1 MQAHIHKKQQEETS
15 VAAPIPLAC
24 SEPKHHPEAEPS
36 EDALEDEHVPDQD
49 VPDPTAENNA
59 SADINRALKR
69 KLKEAVT
76 VANGCYRALERE
88 RMQRVKGV
96 EENGRLRFHLQLS
109 REAFLKIKNN
119 PRGMPV
125 GVTPE
130 QVKALVE
137 EKERK
142 AREDEHWRQECI
154 ETALKRELEIRQ
166 RIQQEK
172 EQRERKRLQSMPR
185 YGPKTKRETEEDIKL
200 IRAAQAIA
208 RSHGRDHLTV
218 GDFREAV
225 GNPRRCGDRRVK

>member
-1 MQAHIHKKQQEETS
+1 M
-15 VAAPIPLAC
+15 
-24 SEPKHHPEAEPS
+24 PES
-36 EDALEDEHVPDQD
+36 PDPD

-59 SADINRALKR
+59 PADINRAIKR
-69 KLKEAVT
+69 KLREAVA

-119 PRGMPV
+119 PRGMPL
-125 GVTPE
+125 GPTPE

-142 AREDEHWRQECI
+142 AREDEHWRQVRI
-154 ETALKRELEIRQ
+154 EEALKRELKIRQ
-166 RIQQEK
+166 RIQQEE

-200 IRAAQAIA
+200 AIAVKAVA
-208 RSHGRDHLTV
+208 RSHGRDHMNV
-218 GDFREAV
+218 GDIREAL
-225 GNPRRCGDRRVK
+225 GHPRRFGDRRVK